1 VFFFGAGHSHVKWP
15 VQPQLKHVW
24 PKVAPT
30 VGGVGRRST
39 GGGGVE
45 PLVLPA
51 GADAEVGGKPTAA
64 TDAGDDVAADAGEAD
79 RWGNDDTPS
88 DTLREH

>member
-1 VFFFGAGHSHVKWP
+1 VV
-15 VQPQLKHVW
+15 V
-24 PKVAPT
+24 
-30 VGGVGRRST
+30 
-39 GGGGVE
+39 GVE

-51 GADAEVGGKPTAA
+51 SADAEVGGKPTAA

-88 DTLREH
+88 GTLREH

>member
-1 VFFFGAGHSHVKWP
+1 VV
-15 VQPQLKHVW
+15 V
-24 PKVAPT
+24 
-30 VGGVGRRST
+30 
-39 GGGGVE
+39 GVE

-64 TDAGDDVAADAGEAD
+64 TDASDDVAADAGEAD

-88 DTLREH
+88 GTLKEH